1 MGSEQSAVNALTF
14 VTAGLILAAT
24 VAAWMHSRRR
34 ERGSTAPPAPETPP
48 RSESEIA
55 PPAAETGHEAVITA
69 VERREHYYVALR
81 HQALHHSRVEL
92 GLPKPSEATKPW
104 GVLMETTYEEASV
117 TVFALS
123 DGDASIYLSTGG
135 GFIGGVG
142 HEAVRHAA
150 AAMVR
155 VAGTLVSLL
164 NPTKTFPLPDRGR
177 TIFYLRTEAG
187 VLTGSATERELAQRR
202 HALAPLFFAG
212 QDVITQYRLVSEKK

>member
-14 VTAGLILAAT
+14 VTAALILAAT
-24 VAAWMHSRRR
+24 VAAWMYSRRK
-34 ERGSTAPPAPETPP
+34 ERGSTAPPVSETPP
-48 RSESEIA
+48 RVETEIA
-55 PPAAETGHEAVITA
+55 PSPAEPAVEAAATA

-81 HQALHHSRVEL
+81 HQALHRPRVEL
-92 GLPKPSEATKPW
+92 GLTKPSEATKPW
-104 GVLMETTYEEASV
+104 GVLMETTYDEASV

-123 DGDASIYLSTGG
+123 DGNASIYLSTGG

-150 AAMVR
+150 VAMVR
-155 VAGTLVSLL
+155 AAGTAVPLL
-164 NPTKTFPLPDRGR
+164 SPTETFPLPDRGR

-202 HALAPLFFAG
+202 HALSPLFFAG
-212 QDVITQYRLVSEKK
+212 QDVITQYRLVSEKT

>member
-1 MGSEQSAVNALTF
+1 LSLSTF
-14 VTAGLILAAT
+14 MTTGLILAAI
-24 VAAWMHSRRR
+24 VAAWLYSRRR
-34 ERGSTAPPAPETPP
+34 AQGPTTAPAPESPP
-48 RSESEIA
+48 RGETDSA
-55 PPAAETGHEAVITA
+55 QPPAESGLEAALAA

-104 GVLMETTYEEASV
+104 GVLMETSYEEVSV

-123 DGDASIYLSTGG
+123 DGNASIYLSTGG

-142 HEAVRHAA
+142 QEAVRHAA
-150 AAMVR
+150 VAMVR
-155 VAGTLVSLL
+155 IAGTLVPLL
-164 NPTKTFPLPDRGR
+164 NPAQTYPLPDRGR

-202 HALAPLFFAG
+202 HALSPLFFAG

>member
-24 VAAWMHSRRR
+24 VAAWLYSRRR
-34 ERGSTAPPAPETPP
+34 ERESTATPAPEAPP
-48 RSESEIA
+48 RVETEIA
-55 PPAAETGHEAVITA
+55 PPPVEPGLEAALAA

-81 HQALHHSRVEL
+81 HQALNRSRVEL
-92 GLPKPSEATKPW
+92 GLTKPYEATKPW
-104 GVLMETTYEEASV
+104 GVLMEITYDEASV

-135 GFIGGVG
+135 GFIGGAG

-150 AAMVR
+150 VAMVR

-164 NPTKTFPLPDRGR
+164 SPTETFPLPDRGR

-187 VLTGSATERELAQRR
+187 VLTGSATEKELVQRR

-212 QDVITQYRLVSEKK
+212 QDVITQYRLVSEKT